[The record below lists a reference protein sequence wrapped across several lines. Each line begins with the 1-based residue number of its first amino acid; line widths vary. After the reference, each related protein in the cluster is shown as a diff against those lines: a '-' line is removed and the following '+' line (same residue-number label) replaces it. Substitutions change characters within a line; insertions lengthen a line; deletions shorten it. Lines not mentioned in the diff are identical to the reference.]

1 MLGLPIVDGIYASL
15 AVAIIALVIGI
26 WGLSSAATVRRRYLR
41 VFGDD
46 KPENVEQLIAGLR
59 ERLDASV
66 DHFETFG
73 ARLDTLDRKASQ
85 SINRIGLVRFNPF
98 QDTGSDQSFSAAFLN
113 DNGDGLILTSLWGR
127 DEVRLYAKPVDK
139 NESRYVLSQEEK
151 QALDLAQNAR
161 AARVLS
167 SKG

>member
-1 MLGLPIVDGIYASL
+1 VDGIYASL